1 MDKQISHGN
10 NKTCTKCTSIL
21 WEKYHAG
28 IIPVIPD
35 IKCKSPAEVD
45 LLMGRDPVSIACS
58 LEAAGAPVISVVT
71 ESEHY
76 GGSKKLLNSIAK
88 AVRVPILR
96 KDFIINREQLLESVE
111 MGASSV
117 LLISSILEK
126 KQLFRLVEEA
136 VLLGLEPLVETHSE
150 EEIKAANEMD
160 ITFLGI
166 NNRNIIQWETDDG
179 NVNTTERLAGLA
191 RSGAFLLSESS
202 ISSSEDVK
210 RAIAAGAHSVLVGT
224 AILKA
229 EDPAKMYLVLSGQ
242 EV

>member
-10 NKTCTKCTSIL
+10 NKMCTKCTSPL
-21 WEKYHAG
+21 WGKYHAG

-35 IKCKSPAEVD
+35 IKCKSPAEGD
-45 LLMGRDPVSIACS
+45 LLMGRDPVSIALS

-76 GGSKKLLNSIAK
+76 GGSGKLLHSIAQ
-88 AVRVPILR
+88 AVSVPVLR
-96 KDFIINREQLLESVE
+96 KDFITDREQLIKSVE
-111 MGASSV
+111 MGASAV
-117 LLISSILEK
+117 LLISSMLER

-150 EEIKAANEMD
+150 EEIKAANEMN

-166 NNRNIIQWETDDG
+166 NNRNIIQWEMDDG
-179 NVNTTERLAGLA
+179 DVNTTERLAGLI
-191 RSGAFLLSESS
+191 RPRAFLLSESS
-202 ISSSEDVK
+202 ISSPEDVK
-210 RAIAAGAHSVLVGT
+210 RAVAAGAHSVLVGT

-229 EDPAKMYLVLSGQ
+229 EDPAKMYLKLCGR